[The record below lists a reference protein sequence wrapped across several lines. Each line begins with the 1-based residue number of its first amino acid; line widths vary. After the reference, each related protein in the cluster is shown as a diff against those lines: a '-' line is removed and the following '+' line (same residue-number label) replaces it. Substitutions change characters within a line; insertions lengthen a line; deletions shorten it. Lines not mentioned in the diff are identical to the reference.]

1 MSTLKIFLR
10 VKNTLKTIIQK
21 NSSKSQKFATK
32 LSVAE
37 FPELDF
43 RYTKRETSKK

>member
-1 MSTLKIFLR
+1 MVLH
-10 VKNTLKTIIQK
+10 VKNALKTITQK

-37 FPELDF
+37 FRWLDF